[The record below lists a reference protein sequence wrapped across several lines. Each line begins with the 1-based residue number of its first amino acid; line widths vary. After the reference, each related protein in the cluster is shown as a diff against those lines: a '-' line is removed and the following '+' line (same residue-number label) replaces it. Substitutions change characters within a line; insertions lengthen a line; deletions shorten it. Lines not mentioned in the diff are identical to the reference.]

1 MQECTAVI
9 FDLGGVLLDI
19 NYQATEKALR
29 GLLGPRSDQ
38 YYLQS
43 KQSPLFDDLETG
55 RIAPQQFHQGICEL
69 AGTTLP
75 VEAINYAWNAM
86 LGRMP
91 RERMDFVQKVAA
103 RRRVFLL
110 SNTNAIHKAAFDKI
124 IAEDLPGQDFDSYFE
139 AAYYSHLVG
148 LRKPH
153 PEIYRFVTDRHGLD
167 PARTLFIDDN
177 KDNVEGARQ
186 AGLLAFHLQGDLLKA
201 PLDFLVL
208 HR

>member
-1 MQECTAVI
+1 MQECNAVI

-29 GLLGPRSDQ
+29 GLLGPQSDR
-38 YYLQS
+38 YYLQT

-55 RIAPQQFHQGICEL
+55 RIQPEQFYQGISDL
-69 AGTTLP
+69 AGTRLHAP
-75 VEAINYAWNAM
+75 AITEAWNAM
-86 LGRMP
+86 LGRLP

-103 RRRVFLL
+103 RRRIFLL
-110 SNTNAIHKAAFDKI
+110 SNTNVIHKAAFDAI
-124 IAEDLPGQDFDSYFE
+124 IAEDLPGQNFDAYFE
-139 AAYYSHLVG
+139 AAYYSHLIG

-153 PEIYRFVTDRHGLD
+153 PEVYRFVTDRHGLD

-201 PLDFLVL
+201 PLDFL
-208 HR
+208 HG

>member
-1 MQECTAVI
+1 MQECNAVI

-38 YYLQS
+38 YYQQT
-43 KQSPLFDDLETG
+43 KQSPLFDELETG
-55 RIAPQQFHQGICEL
+55 RIEPQHFYQGICEL
-69 AGTTLP
+69 AGTVLTN
-75 VEAINYAWNAM
+75 EAIAEAWNAM

-91 RERMDFVQKVAA
+91 RARMDFVKKVAA
-103 RRRVFLL
+103 RRRIFLL

-124 IAEDLPGQDFDSYFE
+124 IAEDLEGQDFDACFE
-139 AAYYSHLVG
+139 AAYYSHQIG

-153 PEIYRFVTDRHGLD
+153 PEIYRYVTDRHGLD

-177 KDNVEGARQ
+177 RDNVEGAKQ
-186 AGLLAFHLQGDLLKA
+186 AGLQAFHLQGELLQA
-201 PLDFLVL
+201 PLDFL

>member
-1 MQECTAVI
+1 MQECNAVI

-38 YYLQS
+38 YYLQTQ
-43 KQSPLFDDLETG
+43 QSPLFDDLETG
-55 RIAPQQFHQGICEL
+55 RIEAEQFYQGICDL
-69 AGTTLP
+69 AGTPLSTD
-75 VEAINYAWNAM
+75 AINAAWNAM

-91 RERMDFVQKVAA
+91 QERMAFVQKVAA
-103 RRRVFLL
+103 RRRIFLL
-110 SNTNAIHKAAFDKI
+110 SNTNVIHKAAFDKI
-124 IAEDLPGQDFDSYFE
+124 IAEDLAGQNFDAYFE
-139 AAYYSHLVG
+139 GAYYSHLVG

-177 KDNVEGARQ
+177 KENVEGARK
-186 AGLLAFHLQGDLLKA
+186 AGLQAFHLQGDLLKA
-201 PLDFLVL
+201 PLDFL

>member
-1 MQECTAVI
+1 MQECNAVI

-29 GLLGPRSDQ
+29 GLLGPQSDQ
-38 YYLQS
+38 YYLQT

-55 RIAPQQFHQGICEL
+55 RIQPEQFYQGVSDL
-69 AGTTLP
+69 AGTTLQAP
-75 VEAINYAWNAM
+75 AITEAWNAM
-86 LGRMP
+86 LGRLP
-91 RERMDFVQKVAA
+91 RERMEFVRKVAA

-110 SNTNAIHKAAFDKI
+110 SNTNVIHKAAFDAI
-124 IAEDLPGQDFDSYFE
+124 IAEDLPGQNFDGYFE
-139 AAYYSHLVG
+139 AAYYSHLIG

-153 PEIYRFVTDRHGLD
+153 PEVYRFVTDRHGLD

-201 PLDFLVL
+201 PLDFL

>member
-1 MQECTAVI
+1 MQECDAVI

-19 NYQATEKALR
+19 DYQATEKALQ
-29 GLLGPRSDQ
+29 GILGPRSDD
-38 YYLQS
+38 YYRQT
-43 KQSPLFDDLETG
+43 KQSPLFDELETG
-55 RIAPQQFHQGICEL
+55 RIEPDKFHQGICEL
-69 AGTTLP
+69 AGTVLSAH
-75 VEAINYAWNAM
+75 AINKAWNAM
-86 LGRMP
+86 LGRLP
-91 RERMDFVQKVAA
+91 VARMEFVQKVAA

-124 IAEDLPGQDFDSYFE
+124 IAEDLAGQSFDAYFE

-148 LRKPH
+148 MRKPH
-153 PEIYRFVTDRHGLD
+153 PEIYRFVTDRHGLN

-186 AGLLAFHLQGDLLKA
+186 AGLQAYHLQGELLKA
-201 PLDFLVL
+201 PLDFL

>member
-1 MQECTAVI
+1 MQECNAVI

-19 NYQATEKALR
+19 DYKATENALR
-29 GLLGPRSDQ
+29 GLLGPRSER
-38 YYLQS
+38 YYQQT

-55 RIAPQQFHQGICEL
+55 RIEPHQFHQSICDL
-69 AGTTLP
+69 VGAPLSP
-75 VEAINYAWNAM
+75 AAINEAWNAM
-86 LGRMP
+86 LGRLP
-91 RERMDFVQKVAA
+91 IARMKFVQKVAE

-124 IAEDLPGQDFDSYFE
+124 IAEDLAGQNFDAYFE

-153 PEIYRFVTDRHGLD
+153 PEVYRFVTDRHGLD

-177 KDNVEGARQ
+177 RDNVEGARQ
-186 AGLLAFHLQGDLLKA
+186 AGLQAFHLQGDLLQA
-201 PLDFLVL
+201 PLDFL

>member
-1 MQECTAVI
+1 MQDCNAVI

-38 YYLQS
+38 YYLQT

-55 RIAPQQFHQGICEL
+55 RIQPDQFHQGLCDL
-69 AGTTLP
+69 AGMTLHAD
-75 VEAINYAWNAM
+75 AINEAWNAM
-86 LGRMP
+86 LGRLP
-91 RERMDFVQKVAA
+91 RERMAFVQKVAR

-124 IAEDLPGQDFDSYFE
+124 IAEDLAGQNFDACFE
-139 AAYYSHLVG
+139 AAYYSHLLG

-153 PEIYRFVTDRHGLD
+153 PEIYRYVTDRHGLD

-177 KDNVEGARQ
+177 RDNVEGARQ
-186 AGLLAFHLQGDLLKA
+186 AGLLGFHLQGDLLQA
-201 PLDFLVL
+201 PLDFL